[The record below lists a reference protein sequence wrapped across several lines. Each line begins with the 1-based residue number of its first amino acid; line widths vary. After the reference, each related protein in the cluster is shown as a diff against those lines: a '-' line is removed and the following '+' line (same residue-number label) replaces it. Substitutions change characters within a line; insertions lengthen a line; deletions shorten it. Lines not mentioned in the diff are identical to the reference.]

1 MVKDLTVFKHEN
13 VDVVD
18 SREVAKVIGKEHAHL
33 LRDIKKYVEILT
45 ASNQSKFGLVESM
58 EKSTESKIGFS
69 DFFIP
74 STYLDSKGEPRP
86 CYLLTKKGCDM
97 VANKMTGEK
106 GVLFTAAYVTAFEEM
121 RQTIAANIPP
131 QFESFSPSLKTLI
144 QHELAL
150 QEQTRRLDTVE
161 DKLTTIVATMVLDSP
176 SDDKWQKTMNDRM
189 NNLCAK
195 HGLDYEATRH
205 DLYKELESIAHVNL
219 NKRLKNLRDRLQ
231 GEGATKTQ
239 INAKSRLSVIAN
251 DPKLR
256 VAYEYLFNKLSTTYM
271 VGEGAKA

>member
-1 MVKDLTVFKHEN
+1 
-13 VDVVD
+13 
-18 SREVAKVIGKEHAHL
+18 
-33 LRDIKKYVEILT
+33 
-45 ASNQSKFGLVESM
+45 
-58 EKSTESKIGFS
+58 
-69 DFFIP
+69 
-74 STYLDSKGEPRP
+74 
-86 CYLLTKKGCDM
+86 M

-121 RQTIAANIPP
+121 RQTIAASIPP

-150 QEQTRRLDTVE
+150 QEQTRRLETVE
-161 DKLTTIVATMVLDSP
+161 DKITTIVETMVLDSP
-176 SDDKWQKTMNDRM
+176 ADDKWQKTMNDRM

-195 HGLDYEATRH
+195 HGLDYEDTRH
-205 DLYKELESIAHVNL
+205 NLYKELESTAHVNL

-231 GEGATKTQ
+231 REGATKTQ

-256 VAYEYLFNKLSTTYM
+256 VAYEYLFNRLSTSYM
-271 VGEGAKA
+271 AGEGGKEQAV